1 MDKVYINHPDSD
13 KGNLTIAYDTI
24 RSLDR
29 KFPVTEFVAVSLF
42 KEVS

>member
-13 KGNLTIAYDTI
+13 KGNLTIAYVT
-24 RSLDR
+24 LDG
-29 KFPVTEFVAVSLF
+29 KFPVTAFVAVSQF